1 MTKKEC
7 LALQKKLN
15 ALGAKL
21 VVDGVYGA
29 KTKAAEKKYLK
40 DKPAPIVPLP
50 PKGTPWGNKMREW
63 MGRGERDSAFV
74 AFLSGFW
81 AKVGLPGYRT
91 IVGRAFAWCGLSVAT
106 ALLLTGHPIV
116 KGAAGAKNWAK
127 YGQEINWKRDGIP
140 QDAIIHLDHDQDC
153 KGGGNH
159 VTLSAG
165 QCAAS
170 DLIDANGMVKNV
182 YVRMIGGNQ
191 GDMVKVS
198 NFSAREICAVRY
210 PPGYALTG
218 KIEKS
223 DGCLAGSASG
233 ESTR

>member
-1 MTKKEC
+1 MTKAEC
-7 LALQKKLN
+7 KTLQKKLN
-15 ALGAKL
+15 ALGASL
-21 VVDGVYGA
+21 AVDGVYGP
-29 KTKAAEKKYLK
+29 KTKAAEAKYLK
-40 DKPAPIVPLP
+40 KQSKPAPVVPS
-50 PKGTPWGNKMREW
+50 KGTPWGNKMREW
-63 MGRGERDSAFV
+63 FGKGEHTPAFV

-81 AKVGLPGYRT
+81 PKVGLPGYRT
-91 IVGRAFAWCGLSVAT
+91 IIGRAFAWCGLSVAT

-127 YGQEINWKRDGIP
+127 YGQEINWKVDGIP
-140 QDAIIHLDHDQDC
+140 KDAIIHLDHDQDC
-153 KGGGNH
+153 RGGGNH
-159 VTLSAG
+159 VTLSDG
-165 QCAAS
+165 ECAAK
-170 DLIDANGMVKNV
+170 DLVENGRVKNV
-182 YVRMIGGNQ
+182 YVRMLGGNQ

-223 DGCLAGSASG
+223 VGCLAGSASG